1 MPSGAVQMV
10 LTSEIFNVRP
20 PGRRPGARGWIVVR
34 GDGYEGWSDG
44 PHPRPMSCLRKLLED
59 GGRGVLLGP
68 RPRLLESLGEGQTPG
83 LVTFPALFVQCEHLL
98 GDKVGQGGYNTL
110 GTRTEPP
117 PEIILRT

>member
-20 PGRRPGARGWIVVR
+20 PGRRPGARGWDRSPRGRVRRVVGR
-34 GDGYEGWSDG
+34 S
-44 PHPRPMSCLRKLLED
+44 HPRPMSCLRKLLED